1 MAQRNFARVAPQPRD
16 VQPGRDPELCLR
28 RAAECLEEG
37 GLKDAA
43 FWTRMAADYIAE
55 KKREN

>member
-1 MAQRNFARVAPQPRD
+1 MKPIRALAAPPPQPE
-16 VQPGRDPELCLR
+16 RDPELCLR
-28 RAAECLEEG
+28 RASEYRELG

-55 KKREN
+55 KKRGH

>member
-1 MAQRNFARVAPQPRD
+1 MKPIRALAAPPPQPE
-16 VQPGRDPELCLR
+16 RDPELCLR
-28 RAAECLEEG
+28 RASEYLELG

-55 KKREN
+55 KKRGH